1 MTEPDKMAAPTNRW
15 ADLRPRMISAGVMA
29 GVGAVEI
36 WLGGWT
42 FSLLVILLT
51 ALMLWEL
58 GAMTRPEA
66 ATRNDRPSRAPQ
78 GRSAGVLGLVGAIC
92 LSLSLLSRHDVGAA
106 LLLVP
111 ALAFALTPRRDR
123 RLAAFWAVAAMVAG
137 YGLIT
142 LRNEAGTAAIVWIVS
157 VVVASD
163 VMGYFAG
170 RTLGGPKFWPAISPK
185 KTWSGT
191 IAGWLG
197 AALVGVGFW
206 ALGYAPLGIVILSA
220 LVAFAG
226 QMGDIV
232 ESWIKRRT
240 GVKDSSHLIPGHGG
254 FMDRFDAMVGAVVLV
269 MVLSLI
275 LPLPLP
281 FGG

>member
-1 MTEPDKMAAPTNRW
+1 MTTSTSSRW
-15 ADLRPRMISAGVMA
+15 ADLRPRMLSALVMA
-29 GVGAVEI
+29 SVGAVEI

-42 FSLLVILLT
+42 FSALVVALT
-51 ALMLWEL
+51 SLMLWEL
-58 GAMTRPEA
+58 GAMTRPA
-66 ATRNDRPSRAPQ
+66 PLADMRSQRPRRAPQ
-78 GRSAGVLGLVGAIC
+78 GRSAAVLGLVGGAC
-92 LSLSLLSRHDVGAA
+92 LIITLLSPREFSAA

-123 RLAAFWAVAAMVAG
+123 RLAALWAAAAMIAG
-137 YGLIT
+137 YGLIA
-142 LRNEAGTAAIVWIVS
+142 LRNDAGTAAIVWIVS

-191 IAGWLG
+191 VAGWLG
-197 AALVGVGFW
+197 AMGVGFGFW
-206 ALGYAPLGIVILSA
+206 ACGYAPLGIVILSP
-220 LVAFAG
+220 LVSFAG
-226 QMGDIV
+226 QMGDIA

-240 GVKDSSHLIPGHGG
+240 GVKDSSLLIPGHGG

-269 MVLSLI
+269 MLLSLVV
-275 LPLPLP
+275 PLPLP

>member
-1 MTEPDKMAAPTNRW
+1 MTTSTSSRW
-15 ADLRPRMISAGVMA
+15 ADLRPRMLSALVMA
-29 GVGAVEI
+29 SVGAVEI

-42 FSLLVILLT
+42 FSALVVALT
-51 ALMLWEL
+51 SLMLWEL
-58 GAMTRPEA
+58 GAMTRPA
-66 ATRNDRPSRAPQ
+66 PLADMRSQRPRRAPQ
-78 GRSAGVLGLVGAIC
+78 GRSAAVLGLLGGAC
-92 LSLSLLSRHDVGAA
+92 LIITLLSPREFSAA

-123 RLAAFWAVAAMVAG
+123 RLAALWAAAAMIAG
-137 YGLIT
+137 YGLIA
-142 LRNEAGTAAIVWIVS
+142 LRNDAGTAAIVWIVS

-191 IAGWLG
+191 VAGWLG
-197 AALVGVGFW
+197 AMGVGFGFW
-206 ALGYAPLGIVILSA
+206 AFGYAPLGIVILSP
-220 LVAFAG
+220 LVSFAG
-226 QMGDIV
+226 QMGDIA

-240 GVKDSSHLIPGHGG
+240 GVKDSSLLIPGHGG

-269 MVLSLI
+269 MLLSLVV
-275 LPLPLP
+275 PLPLP